1 MSIAS
6 NVGLGFHPADS
17 REALALIGRAEA
29 AGMGTAWAVMS
40 PIDRDT
46 VTILAAA
53 AVQTE
58 RIALGTAVV
67 PAFTRHPLAL
77 ATQALALEDL
87 APGRIRLGIGTS
99 HQVSM
104 VNAYG
109 LPFTRPLAQ
118 LREYLQIIRPVLQEG
133 AFAFAGEFYAGEATF
148 RTAPGTPVLISAL
161 GEHAFEL
168 AGELADGA
176 ISWLCPP
183 GYLREVAFP
192 AIQRGARQ
200 ANRPAPLLIG
210 HALVAPG
217 TDTDAM
223 RQAARDVLAY
233 YLLRPY
239 YRNMFAA
246 AGFAVD
252 GVDLAPDALIDA
264 LVIGGDEAAIAD
276 GIRQRLDAGTDELIV
291 TIMPIA
297 DPEEAHDAVFR
308 VVSQL

>member
-1 MSIAS
+1 M
-6 NVGLGFHPADS
+6 
-17 REALALIGRAEA
+17 
-29 AGMGTAWAVMS
+29 AV
-40 PIDRDT
+40 PR
-46 VTILAAA
+46 VC
-53 AVQTE
+53 V
-58 RIALGTAVV
+58 
-67 PAFTRHPLAL
+67 
-77 ATQALALEDL
+77 
-87 APGRIRLGIGTS
+87 
-99 HQVSM
+99 
-104 VNAYG
+104 
-109 LPFTRPLAQ
+109 
-118 LREYLQIIRPVLQEG
+118 LR
-133 AFAFAGEFYAGEATF
+133 
-148 RTAPGTPVLISAL
+148 APGTNCDVETA
-161 GEHAFEL
+161 HAFEL

-183 GYLREVAFP
+183 GYLHELAFP

-200 ANRPAPLLIG
+200 AHRPAPPLIG

-246 AGFAVD
+246 AGFAVG

-291 TIMPIA
+291 TIMPVA